1 MTTIRPERPR
11 DEDAVREVVRL
22 AFGEEAEVRLVDA
35 LRRNRHIVFSLVAED
50 QNRLVGHIALSMMT
64 IGESQAIALAPLAV
78 VPQRQRQGIG
88 SQLVVAGLAECRRL
102 GHDCVFVLGSTKY
115 YPRFGFQPARP
126 FGIIYK
132 DGSDFFMV
140 TELAKDAVRR
150 FSGEARYLPEFD
162 QAS

>member
-88 SQLVVAGLAECRRL
+88 SQLVVAVWRNAAALAMTASS
-102 GHDCVFVLGSTKY
+102 FS
-115 YPRFGFQPARP
+115 ARP
-126 FGIIYK
+126 NTIPASVF
-132 DGSDFFMV
+132 S
-140 TELAKDAVRR
+140 RR
-150 FSGEARYLPEFD
+150 GPS
-162 QAS
+162 ASSIRMGAISSW